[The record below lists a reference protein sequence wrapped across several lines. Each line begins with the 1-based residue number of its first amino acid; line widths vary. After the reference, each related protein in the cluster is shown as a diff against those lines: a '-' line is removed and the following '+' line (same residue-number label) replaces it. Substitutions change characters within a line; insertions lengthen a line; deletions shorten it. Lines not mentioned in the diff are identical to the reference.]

1 MAKKGKE
8 STALAKQPA
17 QGGAISPRQEQ
28 FSSVG
33 RMLKGNAEQ
42 LAAALPKHLT
52 PDRMIRVTL
61 SSLRKNPDL
70 LDCDRGSLLAAI
82 IASAQLGLEIDS
94 GLGHAYIVPFKK
106 EATLIVGY
114 KGLLDLVWRTGIVE
128 RIWAREVYAE
138 EPFSFEMGLH
148 EDLSHTPSLEKDR
161 GEIVAAYA
169 VAVIKGGGRQFEV
182 MTRHEIDAI
191 MAKARGSSRSDS
203 PWRTHYHMMAR
214 KTVIRRLCKMLP
226 MSVEKPSQDL
236 QRAIQIDE
244 QADAGVRQTLDVE
257 PGAFDPMA
265 GLEPGEAEAAGE
277 LPEHSGTVPDDPF
290 DLDEGDLGE
299 GTAEDR

>member
-1 MAKKGKE
+1 MGKKQ
-8 STALAKQPA
+8 STALANAPA

-28 FSSVG
+28 FSDVG
-33 RMLKGNAEQ
+33 RMLKGNARQ

-70 LDCDRGSLLAAI
+70 LDCDRSSLLAAI

-94 GLGHAYIVPFKK
+94 GLGHAYIVPFKR

-128 RIWAREVYAE
+128 RISAREVYEAE
-138 EPFSFEMGLH
+138 EFDFRMGLDERLH
-148 EDLSHTPSLEKDR
+148 HVPSLEADR

-169 VAVIKGGGRQFEV
+169 IARLRGGAIQFEI
-182 MTRHEIDAI
+182 MTRPEIDAI
-191 MAKARGSSRSDS
+191 KAKARGSSRNDS
-203 PWRTHYHMMAR
+203 PWNTHYHMMAR

-226 MSVEKPSQDL
+226 MSVEKPSLDL
-236 QRAIQIDE
+236 QRAVQLDE
-244 QADAGVRQTLDVE
+244 QADAGVSQTLDVE
-257 PGAFDPMA
+257 PGSFDPMA
-265 GLEPGEAEAAGE
+265 GLEHDPETGE
-277 LPEHSGTVPDDPF
+277 LPAHSGTVPDDPF
-290 DLDEGDLGE
+290 DLDEGDLGA
-299 GTAEDR
+299 AEATERK